1 MKHLFFPFL
10 RKITILMVLSFLIV
24 LNLTAQVPQVPLT
37 IEDAVLTPSD
47 LTGTYVIQTFE
58 GICMSPFVGVWGDN
72 AVIGFTGTN
81 FAMDIV
87 KASETTYYIQY
98 GDKKINYS
106 HEWDLK
112 CDNTSADK
120 IEWQINVISG
130 DTVSLQRKGENKYIK
145 YQITGDPSLTR
156 FYSDA
161 GDPTKLLMRK
171 VTSKR
176 PVNIPEASKYNWVA
190 NALNAQDLSGKYL
203 IQNSTKDFMTT
214 DAATD
219 NDISIVA
226 SSDSAF
232 ALDLVKQVDGTYI
245 ISSGDLMANNLHSWL
260 LRFDVFTTAC
270 NTWNINIIQGNQV
283 TIQRARDGQF
293 LKNQQNPDV
302 SGIYKYYTNGGN
314 DNDVNYYLQTV
325 TGIVTDKIVL
335 TNGINTAQALYDGT
349 TDANYQPNAR
359 ATFQEA
365 INAAKSVK
373 DNSYATQTQVDQ
385 ALITLN
391 AANNAFNASIATGI
405 PSNLLS
411 SVVISKNPVY
421 DVLSL
426 TNTSNVT
433 KIAIYSTIGQEV
445 YTQKVNGSELSISV
459 NNWQSGLYLV
469 KLTDISGQ
477 TKTLKIKI
485 K

>member
-1 MKHLFFPFL
+1 
-10 RKITILMVLSFLIV
+10 MVFSFLV
-24 LNLTAQVPQVPLT
+24 VMNLTAQVPQVPLT
-37 IEDAVLTPSD
+37 IEDAALTPSD
-47 LTGTYVIQTFE
+47 LTGTYVIQTFD
-58 GICMSPFVGVWGDN
+58 GICMSPFVGVWDDN
-72 AVIGFTGTN
+72 TVIGFTGTN

-98 GDKKINYS
+98 GDKKINYLP
-106 HEWDLK
+106 EWDLK
-112 CDNTSADK
+112 CDNTSTDK
-120 IEWQINVISG
+120 IEWQINVING

-145 YQITGDPSLTR
+145 YQNSGNPTLTR

-161 GDPTKLLMRK
+161 GNPTKLLMRK

-190 NALNAQDLSGKYL
+190 NELNEQDLSGKYL

-260 LRFDVFTTAC
+260 LRFDVLTTAS
-270 NTWNINIIQGNQV
+270 NTWNINVIQGNQV
-283 TIQRARDGQF
+283 TIQRARDGKF
-293 LKNQQNPDV
+293 LKNQQNPDG
-302 SGIYKYYTNGGN
+302 STIYKYYTDGGN
-314 DNDVNYYLQTV
+314 ENDVNYYLQTV
-325 TGIVTDKIVL
+325 TGLVTDKIAF

-391 AANNAFNASIATGI
+391 AASDAFKAALITGI
-405 PSNLLS
+405 SSNILS

-433 KIAIYSTIGQEV
+433 KIAIFSTIGQEV

-469 KLTDISGQ
+469 KLTDINGQ